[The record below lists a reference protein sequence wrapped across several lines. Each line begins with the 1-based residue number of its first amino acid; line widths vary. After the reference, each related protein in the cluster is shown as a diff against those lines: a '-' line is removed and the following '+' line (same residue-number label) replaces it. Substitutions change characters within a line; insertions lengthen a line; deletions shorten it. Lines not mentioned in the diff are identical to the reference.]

1 MAQAAKQLKVRK
13 DLAEAAAQELR
24 DKEEEKLKKRNR
36 SRDRRRK
43 VNLPAGGEE
52 NRAAR
57 KRGETENEREGEG
70 EVRRKKEGVADCCRA
85 LPLRSAPLRSPL
97 FSSFS
102 PFSFHVIIQDR
113 CSTACTQAHC
123 VSPPAM
129 QCCLFMEAV
138 CEGAL
143 M

>member
-85 LPLRSAPLRSPL
+85 LPLRSSPL
-97 FSSFS
+97 SSLLLLLPLLFSCHYSGQVQYSMHAGTLRFAPS
-102 PFSFHVIIQDR
+102 HAVLPVYGG
-113 CSTACTQAHC
+113 C
-123 VSPPAM
+123 V
-129 QCCLFMEAV
+129 
-138 CEGAL
+138 
-143 M
+143 